1 MEADEGQ
8 IIAQA
13 LDIDGDGVA
22 INPNETD
29 IALYFVNLAGF
40 PNASYDPVNNTIYL
54 GYSGYLEST
63 SSGSQSYRHVYL
75 MYSDDN
81 GCTWTEPTDVTPNSS
96 FAECVFPSFTQ
107 ITTDSVR
114 LIYQEDF
121 EPGLAVRGDEDGY
134 VSNEIVYI
142 ARDKSELASNS
153 RSLHYRYYR
162 SNGSVYWGLCSYYS
176 HLWNGIP
183 MEYRTNHTI
192 HHDW

>member
-1 MEADEGQ
+1 MRYLDADLTDGNFSYFPYTNGLVYWNDAMEADEGQ

-22 INPNETD
+22 INPNETE

-81 GCTWTEPTDVTPNSS
+81 GCTWTEPTT
-96 FAECVFPSFTQ
+96 
-107 ITTDSVR
+107 
-114 LIYQEDF
+114 
-121 EPGLAVRGDEDGY
+121 
-134 VSNEIVYI
+134 
-142 ARDKSELASNS
+142 
-153 RSLHYRYYR
+153 
-162 SNGSVYWGLCSYYS
+162 
-176 HLWNGIP
+176 
-183 MEYRTNHTI
+183 
-192 HHDW
+192 